1 VPYFWGTTGIAYNT
15 DYLDRPTVEGL
26 GWELFWQPD
35 VLGYDLRGKMNMLN
49 EMRDVLLIGFKQ
61 AGWNG
66 QAAEGRTPSG
76 ELPPDGTQWTS
87 NETDPARVKAAKDLL
102 LQARP
107 NLFDFNSTNVI
118 PSLQTRAALANHSWS
133 GDAMLAATPDARNP
147 WPIDYVIPKQGT
159 RWWID
164 AMAIHSKAKNIW
176 VAHEFLNF
184 IHDPEVMKNLAYWN
198 RYSSTNLTA
207 RSLMTPLGDSE
218 WDIAN
223 DPRLYPDAATWKRLD
238 LSVDVGAAVLETL
251 YNPAWNE
258 LKFGG

>member
-1 VPYFWGTTGIAYNT
+1 
-15 DYLDRPTVEGL
+15 
-26 GWELFWQPD
+26 
-35 VLGYDLRGKMNMLN
+35 
-49 EMRDVLLIGFKQ
+49 
-61 AGWNG
+61 
-66 QAAEGRTPSG
+66 
-76 ELPPDGTQWTS
+76 
-87 NETDPARVKAAKDLL
+87 
-102 LQARP
+102 
-107 NLFDFNSTNVI
+107 
-118 PSLQTRAALANHSWS
+118 
-133 GDAMLAATPDARNP
+133 MLAATPDARNP